1 MLVLLGLH
9 HHRGVGGKAV
19 SKKSCPIHGV
29 IPTGWNRAHY
39 KFCTPA
45 LRRLVRAAEIL
56 APQIYRD
63 HWDAST
69 PAERRLVKAVI
80 ALEAERRAQ

>member
-1 MLVLLGLH
+1 M
-9 HHRGVGGKAV
+9 
-19 SKKSCPIHGV
+19 SEKSCPICGP
-29 IPTGWNRAHY
+29 IGPTEGGHAMA
-39 KFCTPA
+39 CSPA

-80 ALEAERRAQ
+80 AFTKERKP